1 MRRTQG
7 ILYSETQISQ

>member
-7 ILYSETQISQ
+7 IIEVQARKPR